1 VDFYSPVT
9 GHLGVRKPPIPVEV
23 KAYVRGRVKE
33 VLPGEGVV
41 VRTTGALV
49 QGIFG
54 VGPERFGRLAVAAK
68 RPDEEFTPA
77 AVPPDCRGLV
87 LVAGSCVSL
96 EALKLAA
103 ARGAVGLVVGGIQD
117 ATLTEYVGRQIGVA
131 VTGEERV
138 PVTVVL
144 TEGFGA
150 MPMAARTFK
159 LFLELVGRECSLSGA
174 TQIRAGV
181 QRPEVVVP
189 IEFADGEAGAAR
201 ASGGGELLVGAQIRV
216 IRVPYFG
223 LLGTVTA
230 LPAELA
236 RLESGSLVRVLG
248 AKLADGRQVIVPRA
262 NVEIIAG

>member
-1 VDFYSPVT
+1 
-9 GHLGVRKPPIPVEV
+9 VEV

-33 VLPGEGVV
+33 ILPGEGVV
-41 VRTTGALV
+41 IRTTGALV

-54 VGPERFGRLAVAAK
+54 VGPERFGRLSVVAK
-68 RPDEEFTPA
+68 RPEEELTVGALPT
-77 AVPPDCRGLV
+77 DCRNLV

-96 EALKLAA
+96 EVLKEAG

-117 ATLTEYVGRQIGVA
+117 AALTEYVGRRIGVA
-131 VTGEERV
+131 VTGQERV

-159 LFLELVGRECSLSGA
+159 LFLELAGRECSLSGA

-189 IEFADGEAGAAR
+189 IEFADGAVGAAR
-201 ASGGGELLVGAQIRV
+201 ASGGGELNLGTPVRM

-230 LPAELA
+230 LPPELVK
-236 RLESGSLVRVLG
+236 LESGSLVRVLK
-248 AKLADGRQVIVPRA
+248 AKLADGREVTVPRA